1 MLCYA
6 PRNRDELEKLVGKP
20 VITRIKNG
28 GLSFETVYYGLIDE
42 NYLFV
47 RQSKTHENMNSRKII
62 TVPSNIIVNYQC
74 LPEYIR
80 FSDEGVVLPELD
92 KQNVVKGIFLT
103 YPFKYEE
110 RIKLETLRSNGL
122 WESAN

>member
-1 MLCYA
+1 
-6 PRNRDELEKLVGKP
+6 
-20 VITRIKNG
+20 
-28 GLSFETVYYGLIDE
+28 
-42 NYLFV
+42 
-47 RQSKTHENMNSRKII
+47 MNSRKII